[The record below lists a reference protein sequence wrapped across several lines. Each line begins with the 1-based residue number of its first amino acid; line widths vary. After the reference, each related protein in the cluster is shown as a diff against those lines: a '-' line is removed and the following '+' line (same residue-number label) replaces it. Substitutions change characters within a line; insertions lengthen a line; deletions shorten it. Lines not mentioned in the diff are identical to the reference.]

1 MMNLKQS
8 LLLYS
13 ITTYIKIILFRSH
26 IVFHRIFFPRSYFL
40 SFAGPFYGIMT
51 IDYVFRWRS
60 RGFFIACRLER
71 GCHGDAAPFRPPTT
85 PSCIYHSRSTEYV
98 ILYRSFSYTHTETR
112 VHGFPFLFS
121 PALSWQLFIPK
132 TFPSEEMSACA
143 HRQRSPRRSPC
154 YNTAFFIIAIIIIIM
169 SRHPH
174 SAPHAH
180 HQFLRY
186 CRSQMRLVASGNLEH
201 GKREYN
207 EKMSSG
213 LTG

>member
-1 MMNLKQS
+1 MFSAGVLEDFSSHVDWKGVAMAMPPLFDRQPHPAVF
-8 LLLYS
+8 
-13 ITTYIKIILFRSH
+13 TTVGRPSTL
-26 IVFHRIFFPRSYFL
+26 SYTAL
-40 SFAGPFYGIMT
+40 SP
-51 IDYVFRWRS
+51 
-60 RGFFIACRLER
+60 
-71 GCHGDAAPFRPPTT
+71 
-85 PSCIYHSRSTEYV
+85 
-98 ILYRSFSYTHTETR
+98 THTETR